1 MLNYLQARISASQL
15 FAMHSQSCRFTFFLA
30 LGLTFLVAA
39 CATAP
44 YTGRRQVM
52 MVSDKSELSTGNQ
65 TFDELLSH
73 YRTSP
78 DPALNDLVKRVGGR
92 LARAANRTEYH
103 WEFLVL
109 ENDPEANAF
118 CVPGGKVAI
127 FTGIFKFTRDEGG
140 LATVLAHEMAHSLAH
155 HTAERQSQARLAS
168 MGGLGV
174 GLGLGGVG
182 GVAGQAVAEG
192 YSLGIRLGILSP
204 YSRTQE
210 MEADKIGLILMAQAG
225 YEPGLA
231 LDFWRRM
238 MTDEDVKLRPP
249 EFLTTHPRD
258 DRCMQAMVDYLPEAR
273 KHYIPVVAR
282 PSKPALPP
290 EVAPPA
296 PIQPAPPAA
305 VPPAAAEPPA
315 APAPPAP
322 KAPEAAPVPQPAPT
336 PAPDLDSAPHD
347 PELKPKDNPS

>member
-1 MLNYLQARISASQL
+1 LLLS
-15 FAMHSQSCRFTFFLA
+15 LA
-30 LGLTFLVAA
+30 LGLTLLVAA

-52 MVSDKSELSTGNQ
+52 MVSEKSEVATGDQ

-78 DPALNDLVKRVGGR
+78 DPALNDLVNRVGGR

-168 MGGLGV
+168 MSGLGV

-182 GVAGQAVAEG
+182 GVAGQAIGEG
-192 YSLGIRLGILSP
+192 YSLGIRYGILRP
-204 YSRTQE
+204 YSQAQE

-258 DRCMQAMVDYLPEAR
+258 DRRMQAMVDYLPEAR

-282 PSKPALPP
+282 PPKPAPPP
-290 EVAPPA
+290 EVTPPA
-296 PIQPAPPAA
+296 PVQPTPPPAA
-305 VPPAAAEPPA
+305 VPPAAVEPSA
-315 APAPPAP
+315 APAPP
-322 KAPEAAPVPQPAPT
+322 APEAAPVPQPAPT

-347 PELKPKDNPS
+347 QELKPKENPS

>member
-1 MLNYLQARISASQL
+1 
-15 FAMHSQSCRFTFFLA
+15 MHSRSCRFTFFLA

-52 MVSDKSELSTGNQ
+52 MVSEKSEVATGDK

-78 DPALNDLVKRVGGR
+78 DPALDDLVERVGGR

-192 YSLGIRLGILSP
+192 YSLGIRYGILRP
-204 YSRTQE
+204 YSQAQE

-258 DRCMQAMVDYLPEAR
+258 DRRMQAMVDYLPEAR

-282 PSKPALPP
+282 PSKPAPPP
-290 EVAPPA
+290 EVTPPVPVQPA
-296 PIQPAPPAA
+296 PLPAPAPPADVA
-305 VPPAAAEPPA
+305 PAAAEPPA

-322 KAPEAAPVPQPAPT
+322 TAPEAAPAPQPAPT
-336 PAPDLDSAPHD
+336 PALNLDSAPPD
-347 PELKPKDNPS
+347 PELKPKDNPR